1 MFITELRVLPTW
13 PHEGNWHRLTQTRT
27 LMPLL
32 RPQIFL
38 RVLTLILQQGS
49 EKKMKEIDFLRDDN
63 S

>member
-1 MFITELRVLPTW
+1 
-13 PHEGNWHRLTQTRT
+13 
-27 LMPLL
+27 MPLL

-49 EKKMKEIDFLRDDN
+49 EKKVKEIDFVKDDN

>member
-13 PHEGNWHRLTQTRT
+13 PHERNWHRLTRGRT

>member
-1 MFITELRVLPTW
+1 
-13 PHEGNWHRLTQTRT
+13 
-27 LMPLL
+27 MPLL

-49 EKKMKEIDFLRDDN
+49 EKKKMKEIDFLKDDN

>member
-1 MFITELRVLPTW
+1 
-13 PHEGNWHRLTQTRT
+13 
-27 LMPLL
+27 MPLL

>member
-49 EKKMKEIDFLRDDN
+49 EKKNERNRL